1 MTVYSSD
8 AAALEAAGKKQV
20 LKREWNFWA
29 LLGMSACTLCTW
41 EATSALFAGAYS
53 NGGPASVVYG
63 FIVSV
68 LGTLCIAGSFAE
80 MASIS
85 PIAGA
90 QYHWSAE
97 HSPVRWRAIIS
108 YVQGWVTITG
118 WVAAVASVC
127 FLIATM
133 IQGVA
138 VLNYSGYEAKRW
150 HATLMMIGFAG
161 IAALGNT
168 YGKKF
173 LPLWE
178 TLGGFLHVLFFFI
191 VFIAILATSTK
202 ASNKDVWGTFIN
214 AGGWSSD
221 GVSFCI
227 GFLTPAFAL
236 AGVDAVVHMSEEA
249 YNAPLNIPR
258 AMIWSVTING
268 LAGFAYIITIL
279 YAITDTD
286 AVFATPTGYP
296 IIAVFLQATNNQKAA
311 TAMITAVI
319 IVFTMNLFGCTA
331 SVSRLIWAFARD
343 HGLPFSGLFSHI
355 TPWNKCPTNAVLS
368 IFVSVSLLSLIN
380 IGSTTAFNALIS
392 LTTLGF
398 YFSYAIPTVMF
409 ALRRY
414 NTSNPINFGPW
425 TMGKFGLPIN
435 VLAIAF
441 CIFLIIFLPFPP
453 YLPVTGPNMNYASPV
468 FGFVMICATL
478 NYVLRAR
485 KKFTG
490 PIKEVSSEASS
501 EEVVHESVIPEKQT
515 ASSESS

>member
-1 MTVYSSD
+1 MTVYTSD
-8 AAALEAAGKKQV
+8 AAALEAAGKKEV

-29 LLGMSACTLCTW
+29 LLGMSLCTLCTW

-97 HSPVRWRAIIS
+97 HSPPRWRALIS
-108 YVQGWVTITG
+108 YVQGWVTVTG

-127 FLIATM
+127 FLIASM
-133 IQGVA
+133 IQAVA
-138 VLNYSGYEAKRW
+138 VLNYSDYEPKRW
-150 HATLMMIGFAG
+150 HATLIMIGFSGVAS
-161 IAALGNT
+161 LGNT
-168 YGKKF
+168 FGKKF

-178 TLGGFLHVLFFFI
+178 TMGGLLHVLFFFI
-191 VFIAILATSTK
+191 VFISILATSTK
-202 ASNKDVWGTFIN
+202 ASDKDVWGTFIN
-214 AGGWSSD
+214 ASGWGSD

-249 YNAPLNIPR
+249 HNAPLNIPR
-258 AMIWSVTING
+258 AMIWSVVVNG
-268 LAGFAYIITIL
+268 CAGFAYIIAVL
-279 YAITDTD
+279 YAITDADT
-286 AVFATPTGYP
+286 VLSTPTGLP
-296 IIAVFLQATNNQKAA
+296 IIAVFLQATDNQKAA

-319 IVFTMNLFGCTA
+319 IVFSMNLFGCTA
-331 SVSRLIWAFARD
+331 SVSRLLWAFARD
-343 HGLPFSGLFSHI
+343 HGLPFSKIFARISSR
-355 TPWNKCPTNAVLS
+355 NKCPTNAVILL
-368 IFVSVSLLSLIN
+368 FVCVTLLSLIN

-409 ALRRY
+409 AIRRY
-414 NTSNPINFGPW
+414 NVSNPIVFGPW
-425 TMGKFGLPIN
+425 TMGKFGLAVNI
-435 VLAIAF
+435 LAVAF

-453 YLPVTGPNMNYASPV
+453 FLPVTGENMNYASPV
-468 FGFVMICATL
+468 FGAVMILATL

-490 PIKEVSSEASS
+490 PIKEVSSETSS
-501 EEVVHESVIPEKQT
+501 EEVPHESVMPEKQM